1 MVACKFRQRGENS
14 MNREEA
20 YKRILDIVQEK
31 ESFVENK
38 VQRFHS
44 GIKLS
49 NGIIFEFF
57 GDSLLTNFGR
67 SQISLYYNEI
77 EDIRMSK
84 DEDGLYIDGL
94 HIRYFFVSFEK
105 GV

>member
-1 MVACKFRQRGENS
+1 

-20 YKRILDIVQEK
+20 YKKILDIVQEK
-31 ESFVENK
+31 KGLVESK

-44 GIKLS
+44 EINLS
-49 NGIIFEFF
+49 NGVTFEFF
-57 GDSLLTNFGR
+57 EDSLLTNFGR

-77 EDIRMSK
+77 VDIRLSN
-84 DEDGLYIDGL
+84 DNEDGLYIDGL

-105 GV
+105 GVINE